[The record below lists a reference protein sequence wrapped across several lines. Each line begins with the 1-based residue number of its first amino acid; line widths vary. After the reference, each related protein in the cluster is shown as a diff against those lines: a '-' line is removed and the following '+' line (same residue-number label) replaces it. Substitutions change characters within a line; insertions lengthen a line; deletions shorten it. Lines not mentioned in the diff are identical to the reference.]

1 MALRT
6 IMLRHK
12 LEAAESRL
20 QELRNKDSEFETREA
35 ELETAIGEATTEEES
50 KTLDADIE
58 AFEQERSAHREA
70 VARAEQEIEQI
81 RADLA
86 AEEAKEPKPAEAQ
99 PAAGAN
105 NERSENT
112 PMNTRQQFFGM
123 TIQERDKF
131 LSREDVKGF
140 LQRVREMKGQTRSVT
155 GGELLIPEIFL
166 GIIRDNVPKYSKLI
180 KYVNLRPV
188 AGKARQTVPGAIPE
202 AVWTEACAKLNELDF
217 NFSNVEVDG
226 FKIGGYVPV
235 CNALLED
242 NDVNLAAELIEMI
255 SKSMAKGID
264 KAIPYGKGK
273 KMPLGIITRLCQT
286 SEPEDYPENARAW
299 VDLHTSNIKKVTG
312 SGAALFKSILKAAP
326 AAKKEFSDGQR
337 FWVMNEQTHMDIMAE
352 ALTFNAAGAL
362 VAGMNNQMPVIG
374 GDIVELEF
382 FPDGVMLTG
391 YGDLYILAERSG
403 ATIGMSEH
411 ARYVEDQTVF
421 KGTARY
427 DGKPSIPEA
436 FAVLYM
442 GETAPTAND
451 VTFPQDAAN
460 AAPAAGGEGG
470 EG

>member
-12 LEAAESRL
+12 LEAAENRL

-70 VARAEQEIEQI
+70 VTRAEQEIEQI

-99 PAAGAN
+99 SAAGAN

-123 TIQERDKF
+123 TMEQRDAF
-131 LSREDVKGF
+131 LGREDVKSF
-140 LQRVREMKGQTRSVT
+140 LTRVRELKGQNRSIS
-155 GGELLIPEIFL
+155 GGELTIPEVFL
-166 GIIRDNVPKYSKLI
+166 GLIRENVPKYSKLI

-188 AGKARQTVPGAIPE
+188 HGKARQNVPGAVPE
-202 AVWTEACAKLNELDF
+202 AVWTEMCAKLNELDLD
-217 NFSNVEVDG
+217 FSNVEVDAY
-226 FKIGGYVPV
+226 KVGGYVPV
-235 CNALLED
+235 CNGLLED
-242 NDVNLAAELIEMI
+242 SDANLAIELIEMI
-255 SKSMAKGID
+255 SKAIAKAID

-286 SEPEDYPENARAW
+286 AEPDDYPDNAREW
-299 VDLHTSNIKKVTG
+299 KDLHTSNIKKVTG
-312 SGAALFKSILKAAP
+312 TGADLFKSIIKAAP
-326 AAKKEFSDGQR
+326 AAKNNYASGPR
-337 FWVMNEQTHMDIMAE
+337 FWVMNETTHMELVAE
-352 ALTFNAAGAL
+352 ALAFNANGAL

-382 FPDGVMLTG
+382 FPDGVILTG
-391 YGDLYILAERSG
+391 YGELYTLAERSG
-403 ATIGMSEH
+403 AKFGVSEH
-411 ARYVEDQTVF
+411 ARFVEDQTVF

-427 DGKPSIPEA
+427 DGKPAVAEA
-436 FAVLYM
+436 FAVLYT
-442 GETAPTAND
+442 GNTAPTAD
-451 VTFPQDAAN
+451 AVTFAADTAN
-460 AAPAAGGEGG
+460 AGGEG
-470 EG
+470 